1 MKLLVLNGPNINML
15 GVREPDIYGRTTYAD
30 LVKYIQEVCAREDI
44 EVECLQSNHEG
55 QLVDWIQAAYQ
66 KVDGIVMNPAAYTHT
81 SVAILD
87 ALKSVAIPA
96 VEIHISNIYDRE
108 EFRHHSYPGMA
119 CVKTIYG
126 HGIKGYEEAILF
138 LKRTHIFSA
147 IKEKKP

>member
-1 MKLLVLNGPNINML
+1 MKLLVLNGPNLNML
-15 GVREPDIYGRTTYAD
+15 GIREPDIYGRTTYAD
-30 LVKYIQEVCAREDI
+30 LVKYIEDVCAREGI

-55 QLVDWIQAAYQ
+55 QLVDWIQGAYQ

-87 ALKSVAIPA
+87 ALKAVGLPA
-96 VEIHISNIYDRE
+96 VEIHISNIYERE

-126 HGIKGYEEAILF
+126 HGVKGYEEAILF
-138 LKRTHIFSA
+138 MKDYLSK
-147 IKEKKP
+147 

>member
-15 GVREPDIYGRTTYAD
+15 GVREPNIYGRTTYAD
-30 LVKYIQEVCAREDI
+30 LVKYIHEVCERENI
-44 EVECLQSNHEG
+44 EAECLQSNHEG
-55 QLVDWIQAAYQ
+55 QLVDWIQAAYR
-66 KVDGIVMNPAAYTHT
+66 KVDGIVINPAAYTHT

-138 LKRTHIFSA
+138 LKDYL
-147 IKEKKP
+147 KP